1 MESKKQLKAKLT
13 NEISKRFSSRIKEL
27 EEKNRRLESLLAFE
41 RKISFELADKV
52 TALECELY
60 QYKDWNERLQDFAN
74 MSEEDRI
81 EFLRNENQKYKTQLK
96 LDELAQFASCMSSL
110 MFK

>member
-1 MESKKQLKAKLT
+1 M
-13 NEISKRFSSRIKEL
+13 
-27 EEKNRRLESLLAFE
+27 EEKNRSLEHLLAFE
-41 RKISFELADKV
+41 RKTSFELADKV
-52 TALECELY
+52 TALEGELY
-60 QYKDWNERLQDFAN
+60 QYKDWNERLQDFTN

-110 MFK
+110 IFK

>member
-1 MESKKQLKAKLT
+1 MKSKKQLKAQLT
-13 NEISKRFSSRIKEL
+13 NGISKRFASRIKEL
-27 EEKNRRLESLLAFE
+27 EEKNRRLERLLAFE
-41 RKISFELADKV
+41 RKTSFELADKV
-52 TALECELY
+52 TALESELH
-60 QYKDWNERLQDFAN
+60 QYKDWNERLQDFTN

-96 LDELAQFASCMSSL
+96 LDELSQFASCMSSL

>member
-13 NEISKRFSSRIKEL
+13 NEISKRFASRIKEL

-41 RKISFELADKV
+41 RKISFELAEKV
-52 TALECELY
+52 TALECELH

>member
-1 MESKKQLKAKLT
+1 MESKKQLKAQLT
-13 NEISKRFSSRIKEL
+13 NEISKRFASRIKEL
-27 EEKNRRLESLLAFE
+27 EEKNRSLERLLAFE

-52 TALECELY
+52 TELESELH
-60 QYKDWNERLQDFAN
+60 QCKDWNERLQDFTN

-96 LDELAQFASCMSSL
+96 LDELSQFASRMSSL

>member
-1 MESKKQLKAKLT
+1 MKSKKQLKSQLT
-13 NEISKRFSSRIKEL
+13 NEISKRFASRIKEL
-27 EEKNRRLESLLAFE
+27 EEKNRSLESLLAFE
-41 RKISFELADKV
+41 RKTSFELADKV
-52 TALECELY
+52 TALESELH
-60 QYKDWNERLQDFAN
+60 QYKDWNERLQDFTN

>member
-1 MESKKQLKAKLT
+1 MKSKKQLKAQLT
-13 NEISKRFSSRIKEL
+13 NEISKRFASRIKEL
-27 EEKNRRLESLLAFE
+27 EEKNRRLERLLSFE
-41 RKISFELADKV
+41 RKTSFELADKV
-52 TALECELY
+52 TALESELH
-60 QYKDWNERLQDFAN
+60 QYKDWNERLQDFTN